1 MTPPF
6 SQAPPT
12 TTPIAIIRERPP
24 WRDTLISLRIR
35 NYRLFTFSNLLS
47 MTGTWMQ
54 RIAQDWLVL
63 ELTGSVAAVG
73 ITVAMQFA
81 PMLLFGLFGGVF
93 VDRHSRRRILLATQ
107 VALFVLAGALAVL
120 TVSGGVE
127 VWQVYIIAF
136 LVGAVTVFDNPAR
149 QVFVN
154 ELVGPAHLH
163 NAISINSSVF
173 QLGGLIGPALS
184 GALLVAV
191 GAGWSFAVNAVS
203 CLFVVAALLRLRVD
217 ELHPTN
223 PASRAKGQLREGLRY
238 VVSKP
243 AILWT
248 MVMIAVLSLFTFSM
262 PVLLAAYASDV
273 FHVGAGGYGWFN
285 TLLAI
290 GAFTGAIASTRR
302 LGIRLRTVI
311 LTAGV
316 FGLLQAVAGFMPDQ
330 VFFSAVLIGLG
341 FANLLFITGAN
352 SLVQVSSNMGVRG
365 RVMSVYVLVLLGGQA
380 IGGPLMGWIVETH
393 GAHIGMAVSGLVPVI
408 AAVVIGAVLARRR
421 HLRVQLNL
429 RGAPRFV
436 SIVSHQAAHPTSGG
450 TRRAKRPR
458 SALGGSDAVATPAR
472 GMIQR

>member
-1 MTPPF
+1 MAPPF
-6 SQAPPT
+6 SQALPAT
-12 TTPIAIIRERPP
+12 APISVIHQRPA
-24 WRDTLISLRIR
+24 WRDTLVSLRIR

-93 VDRHSRRRILLATQ
+93 VDRHSRRSILLATQ
-107 VALFVLAGALAVL
+107 LALFVLAGALAAL
-120 TVSGGVE
+120 TLSGGVQ
-127 VWQVYIIAF
+127 VWQVYVIAF
-136 LVGAVTVFDNPAR
+136 LVGTVTVFDNPAR

-154 ELVGPAHLH
+154 ELVGPAKLH

-191 GAGWSFAVNAVS
+191 GAGWSFAINGAS

-217 ELHPTN
+217 ELHPTT
-223 PASRAKGQLREGLRY
+223 PAVRAPGQLREGLRY
-238 VVSKP
+238 VVAKP

-248 MVMIAVLSLFTFSM
+248 MVMIAVMSLFTFSM
-262 PVLLAAYASDV
+262 PVLLAAYARDV
-273 FHVGAGGYGWFN
+273 FEVGAGGYGLFN
-285 TLLAI
+285 TLLAV

-311 LTAGV
+311 FTAGL
-316 FGLLQAVAGFMPDQ
+316 FGALQAVAGFMPSQ
-330 VFFSAVLIGLG
+330 VFFCVVLVGVG

-365 RVMSVYVLVLLGGQA
+365 RVMSVYVLLLLGGQA
-380 IGGPLMGWIVETH
+380 VGGPLMGWMVETY
-393 GAHIGMAVSGLVPVI
+393 GAHVGMAVSGLAPVV
-408 AAVVIGAVLARRR
+408 AAVVIGIVLARQGQLRLRISLRR
-421 HLRVQLNL
+421 E
-429 RGAPRFV
+429 PRFL
-436 SIVSHQAAHPTSGG
+436 SIV
-450 TRRAKRPR
+450 TRSPR
-458 SALGGSDAVATPAR
+458 DEVLVAGQKA
-472 GMIQR
+472 